1 MTTALNTGRQGSNKC
16 LSSLFDKAL
25 FRNKH
30 RSGVHA
36 QRLKHQNPQKNQSR
50 KQNFPNPT
58 AETRPS
64 HLQFETNLSHR
75 IQNAEPNSSCRN
87 NEEGGKKTLTNSDS
101 RKPEQI
107 ETDVISII
115 KGHVRQ
121 ITAAQT
127 TKQNIYKTKQ
137 KKEEA
142 NSRCKHEQNWTIIH
156 KKKVQKS
163 QILQGTYR

>member
-1 MTTALNTGRQGSNKC
+1 MTTALNIGPQGSNNC
-16 LSSLFDKAL
+16 LSSLFNKAL

-58 AETRPS
+58 AETRSS
-64 HLQFETNLSHR
+64 HVQFETNPSHR
-75 IQNAEPNSSCRN
+75 IQNTEPNSSCRN
-87 NEEGGKKTLTNSDS
+87 NEEGEKKSLTNSDS
-101 RKPEQI
+101 RKTEQI
-107 ETDVISII
+107 ENDLISII

-127 TKQNIYKTKQ
+127 TKQNVHKTKKT
-137 KKEEA
+137 KKQTAGA
-142 NSRCKHEQNWTIIH
+142 NKNKTER
-156 KKKVQKS
+156 
-163 QILQGTYR
+163 

>member
-1 MTTALNTGRQGSNKC
+1 MITALNTGQRGSNKC

-30 RSGVHA
+30 RFGVHA

-75 IQNAEPNSSCRN
+75 IQNTEPNSSCRN
-87 NEEGGKKTLTNSDS
+87 NEEGEQKTLTNSDS
-101 RKPEQI
+101 RKTEQI
-107 ETDVISII
+107 ETDLISII

-127 TKQNIYKTKQ
+127 TKQNIHTTKKTKKQ
-137 KKEEA
+137 TA
-142 NSRCKHEQNWTIIH
+142 GVN
-156 KKKVQKS
+156 KKK
-163 QILQGTYR
+163 TER